1 MRRNDHTQRKEE
13 ISNILEEIIEGR
25 LEGGFKDERWIF
37 ILFLEKLMSLGREP
51 STSRTILDILSACIE
66 EGLLGTGFGIDLWC
80 KVGL

>member
-1 MRRNDHTQRKEE
+1 MD
-13 ISNILEEIIEGR
+13 
-25 LEGGFKDERWIF
+25 FFFF
-37 ILFLEKLMSLGREP
+37 ILEKLMSLGREP